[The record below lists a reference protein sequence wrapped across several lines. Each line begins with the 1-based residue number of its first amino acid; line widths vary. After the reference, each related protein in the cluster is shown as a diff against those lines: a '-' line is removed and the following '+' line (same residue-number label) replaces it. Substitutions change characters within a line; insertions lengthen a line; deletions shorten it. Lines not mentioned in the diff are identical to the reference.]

1 MARTK
6 ATASRHPT
14 YTGNKAL
21 KAASAKKHKPAQPM
35 RKHRFRPGTVAL
47 REIRRYQKTTE
58 LLIPRLPFSRLVR
71 EQTQVMFRGTTKEFK
86 FQASALMAIQ
96 QAAEDYL
103 AYLFTDCKLLADHAK
118 RKTIMPKDVQ
128 LARRIRGDND
138 RCNMW
143 GR

>member
-1 MARTK
+1 
-6 ATASRHPT
+6 
-14 YTGNKAL
+14 
-21 KAASAKKHKPAQPM
+21 
-35 RKHRFRPGTVAL
+35 
-47 REIRRYQKTTE
+47 
-58 LLIPRLPFSRLVR
+58 
-71 EQTQVMFRGTTKEFK
+71 MFRGTTKEFK